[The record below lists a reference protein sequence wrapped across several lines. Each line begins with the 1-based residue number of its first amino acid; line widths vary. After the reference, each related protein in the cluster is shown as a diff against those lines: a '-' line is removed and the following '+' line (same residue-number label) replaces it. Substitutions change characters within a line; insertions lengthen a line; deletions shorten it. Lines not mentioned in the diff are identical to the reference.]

1 MGSVL
6 ADSSQKTLS
15 LRQATS
21 SSSNTKD
28 KMMFNGFPALA
39 VVVVCALYFLGCVVG
54 DDTVPQEWH
63 GQAGCPCCS
72 IGNAID
78 GVNVGNICSIAGRE
92 LDELYEEAR
101 HYCPNDSDLINKLE
115 SLRAL
120 AAMKQCV
127 NLNKLRGS

>member
-1 MGSVL
+1 
-6 ADSSQKTLS
+6 
-15 LRQATS
+15 
-21 SSSNTKD
+21 
-28 KMMFNGFPALA
+28 MFNGFPALA

-54 DDTVPQEWH
+54 DDTVPQEEW
-63 GQAGCPCCS
+63 AVCRS
-72 IGNAID
+72 IIHNTIAIE
-78 GVNVGNICSIAGRE
+78 GIFEKGNICSIAGRE